1 LIAMQSRPEDLS
13 GRRILSLG
21 GRHTQTGCAWD
32 TCTSTTTCDSL
43 EHEGEPHRSLRGLTQ
58 SGTMKLKKRQFV
70 CWVAVATAM
79 VVMVAVKGEMQG
91 ATAYQVAAAP
101 GGNDQIIRV
110 GIVQMNARVLDKS
123 YNLKQ
128 AEELIRQ
135 AAAQGAK
142 IVLTP
147 ECAVQGYPRVDLH
160 PGESVNAPSV
170 IAGRKRILAAAETIP
185 GPATHRFSE
194 LARKLGIWIVF
205 GMDENRNG
213 ELFNTA
219 VLMNPQGQIIGA
231 YSKVHLQNWILASSV
246 HHGDSF
252 PVWDIDV
259 NGVHVKLGIEI
270 CYDVQHPE
278 STLELALGGAE
289 VVFVPYCTS
298 DFSRPL
304 LIHLFE
310 TTALENRVYIVRA
323 NFASP
328 RNTGTSS
335 IINYEGQTV
344 RQLGSGPGVMVG
356 DIDLTTLRKTRA
368 AWNPVYGLPNRYPS
382 AYKRL
387 RGLQSGS
394 AER

>member
-1 LIAMQSRPEDLS
+1 MKVTK
-13 GRRILSLG
+13 RRLASLLP
-21 GRHTQTGCAWD
+21 T
-32 TCTSTTTCDSL
+32 L
-43 EHEGEPHRSLRGLTQ
+43 
-58 SGTMKLKKRQFV
+58 
-70 CWVAVATAM
+70 VAGVLL
-79 VVMVAVKGEMQG
+79 MVAFSGQMEG
-91 ATAYQVAAAP
+91 ATAYQVTAAP
-101 GGNDQIIRV
+101 GKDQIIRV
-110 GIVQMNARVLDKS
+110 GVVQMNARVLDKS
-123 YNLKQ
+123 YNIKQ
-128 AEELIRQ
+128 AEDLIRQ

-147 ECAVQGYPRVDLH
+147 ESAVQGYPRVDL
-160 PGESVNAPSV
+160 PLGESVNAPSI

-185 GPATHRFSE
+185 GLATHRFSE
-194 LARKLGIWIVF
+194 LARQLGIWIVF

-213 ELFNTA
+213 KLFNTA
-219 VLMNPQGQIIGA
+219 VLMNPQGEIAGT
-231 YSKVHLQNWILASSV
+231 YSKVHLQNWMVASGI
-246 HHGDSF
+246 HHGDGF
-252 PVWDIDV
+252 PVWDINVD
-259 NGVHVKLGIEI
+259 GVHVKLGIEI

-289 VVFVPYCTS
+289 VVFIPYCTG

-335 IINYEGQTV
+335 IINYEGQTA
-344 RQLGSGPGVMVG
+344 RQLGGGPGVLVG

-368 AWNPVYGLPNRYPS
+368 AWNPVYGLPNRYPA

-394 AER
+394 SGR